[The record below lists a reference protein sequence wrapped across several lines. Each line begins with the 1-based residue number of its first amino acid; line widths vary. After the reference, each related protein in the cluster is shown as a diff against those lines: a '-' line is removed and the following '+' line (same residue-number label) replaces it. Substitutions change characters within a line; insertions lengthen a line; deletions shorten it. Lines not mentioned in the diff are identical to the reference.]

1 MSEPRF
7 SDDRQWWW
15 NGREWVPSNQ
25 APTPPPPPPYEG
37 NPPARRG
44 ANPGMTG
51 FGAGLGTVGGI
62 GVGCLAVGCLLPIL
76 VLMAFAVCSG
86 VIGGLTSYPAPT
98 P

>member
-25 APTPPPPPPYEG
+25 APTPPPPHYEG
-37 NPPARRG
+37 NPPVRRG
-44 ANPGMTG
+44 GNAGMTG

-62 GVGCLAVGCLLPIL
+62 GGGGLAVGRLLPIP
-76 VLMAFAVCSG
+76 VWMTFAVRSG
-86 VIGGLTSYPAPT
+86 VIGGLTSYPAPS

>member
-25 APTPPPPPPYEG
+25 APTPPPHYEG

-44 ANPGMTG
+44 ANAGMTG